1 MTVECLVCGSRF
13 VAPKGNCKYC
23 SVCRGEIEKTKYL
36 NGGFRKAAEI
46 AIAKHKEEHDNTV
59 RMNKLRAESASIDE
73 VVSLAKQN
81 ARSYGHQVAVMEGRM
96 YK

>member
-1 MTVECLVCGSRF
+1 MTVECLVCGTRF
-13 VAPKGNCKYC
+13 VSRRGNCKYC
-23 SVCRGEIEKTKYL
+23 KTCRGEIERNIYI
-36 NGGFRKAAEI
+36 NGGFCKAAEI

-59 RMNKLRAESASIDE
+59 RLNKLRAESASIDE

-81 ARSYGHQVAVMEGRM
+81 ERSYGHQVAVMEGRM

>member
-23 SVCRGEIEKTKYL
+23 LTCRAEIEQTKHL

-46 AIAKHKEEHDNTV
+46 ASAKHKEEHDNTV
-59 RMNKLRAESASIDE
+59 RMNKLRAESASIAE

-81 ARSYGHQVAVMEGRM
+81 ARSYCHQVAVMEGRL

>member
-23 SVCRGEIEKTKYL
+23 PACRGEIERNKYIH
-36 NGGFRKAAEI
+36 GGFRKAAEI
-46 AIAKHKEEHDNTV
+46 AIAQHKEEYDYTV

-81 ARSYGHQVAVMEGRM
+81 ERSYGHQVAVMEGRM

>member
-13 VAPKGNCKYC
+13 VVHKGNCKYC
-23 SVCRGEIEKTKYL
+23 KTCRGEIERTKYI
-36 NGGFRKAAEI
+36 NGGFRKAAKT

-59 RMNKLRAESASIDE
+59 RINKLRAVSASIDE
-73 VVSLAKQN
+73 VVSMAKQN
-81 ARSYGHQVAVMEGRM
+81 ERSYGHQVAAMEGRL

>member
-23 SVCRGEIEKTKYL
+23 PICRGEIEKNKYIH
-36 NGGFRKAAEI
+36 GGFRKAAAI
-46 AIAKHKEEHDNTV
+46 AIAQHKEERDNTI

-73 VVSLAKQN
+73 VVSLAKHN
-81 ARSYGHQVAVMEGRM
+81 ALSYGHQVAVMEGRL

>member
-23 SVCRGEIEKTKYL
+23 LVCRGEIEKNKYIH
-36 NGGFRKAAEI
+36 GGFRKAVEI
-46 AIAKHKEEHDNTV
+46 AIAKHKEHDNTV
-59 RMNKLRAESASIDE
+59 RMNKLSAESASIDE
-73 VVSLAKQN
+73 VVTLAKQN
-81 ARSYGHQVAVMEGRM
+81 ARSYGHQVAVMEGRL

>member
-13 VAPKGNCKYC
+13 VAPKVNCKYC
-23 SVCRGEIEKTKYL
+23 PVCRGEIERNKYI

-46 AIAKHKEEHDNTV
+46 ALAKHKEEHDNTV

-81 ARSYGHQVAVMEGRM
+81 ERSYGHQVAVMEGRL

>member
-1 MTVECLVCGSRF
+1 MTLECLVCGSRF
-13 VAPKGNCKYC
+13 VAPRGNCKYC
-23 SVCRGEIEKTKYL
+23 KTCRYEIERNKYV

-59 RMNKLRAESASIDE
+59 RANKLRVESASIDE
-73 VVSLAKQN
+73 VVSLANQN

>member
-1 MTVECLVCGSRF
+1 MTVECLVCGRRF

-23 SVCRGEIEKTKYL
+23 TACRGEIEKNKYI
-36 NGGFRKAAEI
+36 NGGFRKAAAI
-46 AIAKHKEEHDNTV
+46 AIAQHKEDHDNNI
-59 RMNKLRAESASIDE
+59 RMNKLRAESASIYE

-81 ARSYGHQVAVMEGRM
+81 ARSYGHQVAVMEGRL

>member
-13 VAPKGNCKYC
+13 VAPRGNCKYC
-23 SVCRGEIEKTKYL
+23 KTCRDEIERNIYIC
-36 NGGFRKAAEI
+36 GGFRKAAAI
-46 AIAKHKEEHDNTV
+46 AIAQHKEEHDNTV
-59 RMNKLRAESASIDE
+59 RMNKLIAESASIDE

-81 ARSYGHQVAVMEGRM
+81 ARSYGHQVAVMEGRL

>member
-23 SVCRGEIEKTKYL
+23 LTCRGEIEKTKHL

-46 AIAKHKEEHDNTV
+46 AIAKHKEEHDDTV
-59 RMNKLRAESASIDE
+59 RMNKLRVVSATIDE

-81 ARSYGHQVAVMEGRM
+81 ARSYGHQVAVIEGRM

>member
-13 VAPKGNCKYC
+13 VTPKGNCKYC
-23 SVCRGEIEKTKYL
+23 LACREEIERKKYI
-36 NGGFRKAAEI
+36 NGGFRKAAAI
-46 AIAKHKEEHDNTV
+46 AIAQHKEEHDSTV
-59 RMNKLRAESASIDE
+59 RMNKLRAEIASIDE
-73 VVSLAKQN
+73 VVTLAKRN

>member
-1 MTVECLVCGSRF
+1 MTVECIVCGSRF

-23 SVCRGEIEKTKYL
+23 PTCLGEIEKTKYR

-59 RMNKLRAESASIDE
+59 RMNKLRAERTSIDE
-73 VVSLAKQN
+73 VVYLAKQK

-96 YK
+96 CR

>member
-23 SVCRGEIEKTKYL
+23 PVCRGEIEKNSY
-36 NGGFRKAAEI
+36 NNCGFRKAAAI
-46 AIAKHKEEHDNTV
+46 AIARHKEEHDNTV
-59 RMNKLRAESASIDE
+59 RMNKLCAESASIDE
-73 VVSLAKQN
+73 VVTLAKQS

>member
-13 VAPKGNCKYC
+13 VAHKCNCKYC
-23 SVCRGEIEKTKYL
+23 KTCRGEIERNTYIY
-36 NGGFRKAAEI
+36 GGFRKAAEI

-59 RMNKLRAESASIDE
+59 RINKLRANSASIDE
-73 VVSLAKQN
+73 VVSLAKQS
-81 ARSYGHQVAVMEGRM
+81 ACSYGHQVAVMEGRL

>member
-13 VAPKGNCKYC
+13 VSPRGNCKYC
-23 SVCRGEIEKTKYL
+23 KTCSDEIERNVYI
-36 NGGFRKAAEI
+36 NGGFRKAAEV

-59 RMNKLRAESASIDE
+59 RMNKLRAESASIDY
-73 VVSLAKQN
+73 VVHLAKQN
-81 ARSYGHQVAVMEGRM
+81 ARSYGHQVAVMEGRL

>member
-13 VAPKGNCKYC
+13 VVSKGNCKYC
-23 SVCRGEIEKTKYL
+23 PTCRGEIEKTKYL

-59 RMNKLRAESASIDE
+59 RMNKLRAESASIAE

-81 ARSYGHQVAVMEGRM
+81 ARSYGHQVAVIEGRM

>member
-1 MTVECLVCGSRF
+1 MIVECLVCGSRF
-13 VAPKGNCKYC
+13 AVSKGNCKYC
-23 SVCRGEIEKTKYL
+23 PACRGEIEKTKYL

-59 RMNKLRAESASIDE
+59 RMNKLRAESASIAE

-81 ARSYGHQVAVMEGRM
+81 ARSYGHQVAVIEGRM

>member
-13 VAPKGNCKYC
+13 VAHKGNCKYC
-23 SVCRGEIEKTKYL
+23 KTCRCEIERNRYI

-46 AIAKHKEEHDNTV
+46 AIAKHKEEYDNTV
-59 RMNKLRAESASIDE
+59 RINKLRAESASIDE
-73 VVSLAKQN
+73 VVTLAKQS

>member
-13 VAPKGNCKYC
+13 VTHKGNCKYC
-23 SVCRGEIEKTKYL
+23 KTCRGEIERNKYI
-36 NGGFRKAAEI
+36 NGGFRKAAAI
-46 AIAKHKEEHDNTV
+46 AIAQHDNTV

-73 VVSLAKQN
+73 VVTLAKQS

>member
-13 VAPKGNCKYC
+13 VAHKGNCKYC
-23 SVCRGEIEKTKYL
+23 KTCRGEIERNKYIY
-36 NGGFRKAAEI
+36 GGFRKAAEI

-59 RMNKLRAESASIDE
+59 RINKLRAKSASIDE
-73 VVSLAKQN
+73 VVSLAKQGSC
-81 ARSYGHQVAVMEGRM
+81 SYGHQVAVMEGRL

>member
-13 VAPKGNCKYC
+13 VAHKGNCKYC
-23 SVCRGEIEKTKYL
+23 KTCRGEIERNKYI
-36 NGGFRKAAEI
+36 NGSFRKAAAI
-46 AIAKHKEEHDNTV
+46 AIAQHKEEHDNTV

-73 VVSLAKQN
+73 VVTMAMQS
-81 ARSYGHQVAVMEGRM
+81 ARSYGHQVAVMEGRL

>member
-13 VAPKGNCKYC
+13 VATKGNCKYC
-23 SVCRGEIEKTKYL
+23 RVCRGEIDKNKYIY
-36 NGGFRKAAEI
+36 GGFRKAAAI

-59 RMNKLRAESASIDE
+59 RMNKLCAESASIDE
-73 VVSLAKQN
+73 VVTMSKQN
-81 ARSYGHQVAVMEGRM
+81 ERSYGHQVAVMEGRM

>member
-23 SVCRGEIEKTKYL
+23 TVCRGEIERNKYIQ
-36 NGGFRKAAEI
+36 GGFRKAAAI
-46 AIAKHKEEHDNTV
+46 AIAKHKEEHDNTI
-59 RMNKLRAESASIDE
+59 RANKLRAESASIDK
-73 VVSLAKQN
+73 VVTLAKQN
-81 ARSYGHQVAVMEGRM
+81 SRSYGHQVAVMEGRL

>member
-23 SVCRGEIEKTKYL
+23 PACLGEIEKNKYI

-46 AIAKHKEEHDNTV
+46 AIAKHKEEHDNNV
-59 RMNKLRAESASIDE
+59 RLNKLRAESASIDE
-73 VVSLAKQN
+73 VVSLARQN
-81 ARSYGHQVAVMEGRM
+81 ERSYGHQVAVMEGRL